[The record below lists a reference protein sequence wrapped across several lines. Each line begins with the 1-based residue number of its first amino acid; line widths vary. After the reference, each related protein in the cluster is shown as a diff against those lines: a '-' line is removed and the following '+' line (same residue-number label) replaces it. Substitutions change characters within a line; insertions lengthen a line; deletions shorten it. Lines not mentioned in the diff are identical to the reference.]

1 MSATI
6 LEPMAYELSD
16 SITVAASPA
25 DVHALVSDI
34 TRTGEWSAQC
44 YKAQWDD
51 AVTAEVPAGSRVGA
65 TFTGHNRT
73 DEREWSTVSEVIV
86 DEPGVEFAWR
96 VTSSGTEWGFRMEA
110 VNRRDDATVLTEFTR
125 FTEQGEAYF
134 VEKFGE
140 DAAAQEAQREET
152 ATYGITET
160 LHTVR
165 GIIEG

>member
-1 MSATI
+1 
-6 LEPMAYELSD
+6 MAYELSD

-44 YKAQWDD
+44 HQALWDD
-51 AVTAEVPAGSRVGA
+51 PATADAAAGSRVGA

-73 DEREWSTVSEVIV
+73 EEREWTTVSEVTV
-86 DEPGVEFAWR
+86 DEPGVEFSWK

-134 VEKFGE
+134 VEKYGE
-140 DAAAQEAQREET
+140 DAAAQEAQREEA

-160 LHTVR
+160 LHAIR
-165 GIIEG
+165 GIIED

>member
-1 MSATI
+1 MS
-6 LEPMAYELSD
+6 YELSD

-25 DVHALVSDI
+25 EVFALVSDV
-34 TRTGEWSAQC
+34 TRTGEWSPQC
-44 YKAQWDD
+44 YR
-51 AVTAEVPAGSRVGA
+51 AEWNAAAATDPAARTVGA

-73 DEREWSTVSEVIV
+73 EDREWSTVSEVV
-86 DEPGVEFAWR
+86 TCDPGREFAWK
-96 VTSSGTEWGFRMEA
+96 VTSSGTVWGYRLEP

-134 VEKFGE
+134 VQKFGE
-140 DAAAQEAQREET
+140 DAAAQEADRKDA

-160 LHTVR
+160 LYAIR

>member
-6 LEPMAYELSD
+6 LEPMAYELSE

-96 VTSSGTEWGFRMEA
+96 VTSSGTEGL
-110 VNRRDDATVLTEFTR
+110 DGG
-125 FTEQGEAYF
+125 GEPP
-134 VEKFGE
+134 G
-140 DAAAQEAQREET
+140 
-152 ATYGITET
+152 
-160 LHTVR
+160 
-165 GIIEG
+165 